1 MSVLSTL
8 VIDLRGNSAHF
19 QNELKKANSKSK
31 SFAKKVR
38 ANSAAVVKSL
48 GSIGAVGAIALGAI
62 YKQSS
67 ENIDA
72 LAKQADKLGITTQA
86 LAGLQHAA
94 DLTGVSSQALNKGLL
109 DMTVKVQDAAKGTGL
124 AKDALKELNLNAEV
138 LAKMS
143 PDQQF
148 NKIAEA
154 MGNVEDHGNKV
165 AIAYDLFG
173 AKGTDLLN
181 TLAMGE
187 DALNRTAIEA
197 QTLGLALNRVDAAEV
212 EAANDAMTRSAG
224 VVSGLGNT
232 ITVTLAPYVKAISD
246 EFYNSALEVGGFGEF
261 TTSALAAVVESVA
274 YTANAIHGLKAVWK
288 VVKLAAAAAITGILE
303 GLEWLD
309 SGLTSFLN
317 SLPGVEAKTSGFISG
332 MADAMREQMNT
343 IQDDLTEFA
352 LKPLPHDGIV
362 AWAEEAKRKSIEAA
376 NVVAIAAA
384 ESGGYSAEDAGV
396 VKPKESESKDLDS
409 NQKKEQS
416 KVKVHEEKILAIK
429 STNSKKLAAIQEAIR
444 VKNLIREKAS
454 QLKIALGDGYV
465 AVQKAWASAPFP
477 YNIPAVATTVGTTA
491 MNVASIVGLE
501 NGGSVGSNSIVEV
514 GERNKPE
521 LLEHGGKN
529 YLLGG
534 NGGAVF
540 NQSQL
545 SKVGGGSGGS
555 NVIVNLIEDAAN
567 AGKVSQSKGLD
578 GEDVIRIV
586 VADIRQGGDS
596 AEVIET
602 TYGTQRVGF

>member
-8 VIDLRGNSAHF
+8 VIDLKGNSAHF
-19 QNELKKANSKSK
+19 QNELKKANAKSK

-48 GSIGAVGAIALGAI
+48 GAIGTVGAVALGAI

-67 ENIDA
+67 ANIDA
-72 LAKQADKLGITTQA
+72 LAKQADKLGMTTQA

-94 DLTGVSSQALNKGLL
+94 DLTGVSGKALNKGLL

-124 AKDALKELNLNAEV
+124 AKDALKELGLNAQV

-148 NKIAEA
+148 KKIAEA
-154 MGNVEDHGNKV
+154 MKGVEDHGNKV

-187 DALNRTAIEA
+187 EALNKTAQEA
-197 QTLGLALNRVDAAEV
+197 QTLGLALNRVDAAKV

-261 TTSALAAVVESVA
+261 TTKAMSVVVESVA

-288 VVKLAAAAAITGILE
+288 LVKLAAAAAITGILE

-317 SLPGVEAKTSGFISG
+317 ALPGVEAKTSSFISG

-343 IQDDLTEFA
+343 IQTDLATFA
-352 LKPLPHDGIV
+352 MQPLPHDGIV
-362 AWAEEAKRKSIEAA
+362 AWAEEAKRKSLEAA
-376 NVVAIAAA
+376 NEVALAAA
-384 ESGGYSAEDAGV
+384 ENGGYSAEEAGV
-396 VKPKESESKDLDS
+396 ESEDEKDTGNKKLDDKQK
-409 NQKKEQS
+409 NEQKK
-416 KVKVHEEKILAIK
+416 VKTHEEKILAIK
-429 STNSKKLAAIQEAIR
+429 STNSKKFAAIQEAIR
-444 VKNLIREKAS
+444 IKNLVKEKAA
-454 QLKIALGDGYV
+454 QMKIALGEGWV
-465 AVQKAWASAPFP
+465 AIQKAWSSAPFP
-477 YNIPAVATTVGTTA
+477 YNMPAVAMATGATA
-491 MNVASIVGLE
+491 VNVASIAGLE
-501 NGGSVGSNSIVEV
+501 KGGNVGSRSIVEV
-514 GERNKPE
+514 GEKNKPE
-521 LLEHGGKN
+521 LLEFGGKN
-529 YLLGG
+529 FLLGG

-545 SKVGGGSGGS
+545 QQVGGDGGGGSMSYAPSFTVLDATGVAELLEEHQETVY
-555 NVIVNLIEDAAN
+555 NLMVNAKADR
-567 AGKVSQSKGLD
+567 
-578 GEDVIRIV
+578 GE
-586 VADIRQGGDS
+586 
-596 AEVIET
+596 E
-602 TYGTQRVGF
+602 F